1 MIKNRTFMMG
11 LGSGLVIGAVLL
23 QLMWIGQGTTAA
35 TTEELTKEQLMA
47 AAEAMDMQVFEGSEE
62 LLTAEQW
69 EEKRLSAGAGE
80 SEGADPAQRTG
91 TEKPEAPQQ
100 PEKPETGVDKKQESP
115 RVTNPAEPKT
125 PAKAEAHI
133 KVNIQ
138 SGNNLSDVAN
148 SLLNAGVIDNKQAF
162 ITKATENKINTRI
175 LSGTYSF
182 TAGESYNSIITK
194 ITTKPS
200 N

>member
-35 TTEELTKEQLMA
+35 TTEEITKEQLMA

-69 EEKRLSAGAGE
+69 EEKRLSDGAGE
-80 SEGADPAQRTG
+80 SEGADPALKTG

-162 ITKATENKINTRI
+162 ITKATENKINTKI

-182 TAGESYNSIITK
+182 TAGESYTSIITK

>member
-35 TTEELTKEQLMA
+35 TTQELTKEQLMA
-47 AAEAMDMQVFEGSEE
+47 AAEALDMQVFEGSEE

-69 EEKRLSAGAGE
+69 EEKRLSDGAGD
-80 SEGADPAQRTG
+80 SEGADPAQKTG
-91 TEKPEAPQQ
+91 TEKPEAPEQ
-100 PEKPETGVDKKQESP
+100 PKKPETDVEKKQESP
-115 RVTNPAEPKT
+115 RVTNPAKPKT

-162 ITKATENKINTRI
+162 ITKATENKINTKI